1 MSEIDETGAID
12 WLLIE
17 APGTQL
23 DGSLVPPLL
32 DLVDRRL
39 IRVLDALVLI
49 KRTDD
54 DFDALTTEQL
64 DATQIG
70 EIGELAGASSG
81 LLDDEDAATA
91 AAALSPDSVGLL
103 IVYENLWS
111 LPFAIAA
118 AAGRRAARGARAR
131 GRAGSRRRARPAGS
145 MTVEA

>member
-17 APGTQL
+17 APGIQL

-54 DFDALTTEQL
+54 DFDALTTDQL

-118 AAGRRAARGARAR
+118 RQAGGQLVARGHVAEQAVVD
-131 GRAGSRRRARPAGS
+131 ALDQL
-145 MTVEA
+145 EA

>member
-17 APGTQL
+17 APGIQL

-118 AAGRRAARGARAR
+118 RQAGGQLVARGHVAEQAVVD
-131 GRAGSRRRARPAGS
+131 ALDQL
-145 MTVEA
+145 EA